1 MKFVHNSAPL
11 ERRYSEFVALQAQP
25 QRLFP
30 DLITPQ
36 LPGKWFFKMST
47 IQLQKRRAGLEAWLQ
62 EVLSVRVV
70 HNAAPV
76 ELFLQKDGKSPV
88 NSVFQRQIL
97 LPGEQILNIRRSSPN
112 ISLCSNGY

>member
-1 MKFVHNSAPL
+1 MR
-11 ERRYSEFVALQAQP
+11 RRYSEFVALQAQL

-30 DLITPQ
+30 DLLTPP
-36 LPGKWFFKMST
+36 LPGKWFFKMSN

-76 ELFLQKDGKSPV
+76 ELFLQKDGQAPV
-88 NSVFQRQIL
+88 NNAFQRQVL
-97 LPGEQILNIRRSSPN
+97 LPGKFRIIF
-112 ISLCSNGY
+112 GK